1 MPEVIIALGA
11 NLGQPVEALRSAVQA
26 LGRRS
31 EEHTSELQLGTSRFY
46 TTSPVE
52 SSGPDYVNA
61 AVLVETALEPMALLR
76 ACQAIENAHGRVR
89 PAGVVN
95 APRTLDLDV
104 IAYEGTVSD
113 DPVLTL
119 PHPRMHERLFVL
131 VPIADLLPD
140 WRLPD
145 GRTVGEAVRDVREA
159 HPDQL
164 IRPLGPE
171 NMA

>member
-1 MPEVIIALGA
+1 MPEAIIALGA

-26 LGRRS
+26 LGRTDGIRV
-31 EEHTSELQLGTSRFY
+31 LGTSRFY

-95 APRTLDLDV
+95 APQNAR
-104 IAYEGTVSD
+104 S
-113 DPVLTL
+113 
-119 PHPRMHERLFVL
+119 
-131 VPIADLLPD
+131 
-140 WRLPD
+140 
-145 GRTVGEAVRDVREA
+145 GRDC
-159 HPDQL
+159 L
-164 IRPLGPE
+164 
-171 NMA
+171 

>member
-1 MPEVIIALGA
+1 MPEAIIALGA

-26 LGRRS
+26 LGRTDGIRV
-31 EEHTSELQLGTSRFY
+31 LGTSRFY

-61 AVLVETALEPMALLR
+61 AVLVETTLEPMALLR

-104 IAYEGTVSD
+104 IAYVIQEINPD
-113 DPVLTL
+113 FRWL
-119 PHPRMHERLFVL
+119 PFDMDHEICQDELAALAQFLRQHL
-131 VPIADLLPD
+131 
-140 WRLPD
+140 
-145 GRTVGEAVRDVREA
+145 
-159 HPDQL
+159 
-164 IRPLGPE
+164 
-171 NMA
+171 